1 MSTVE
6 YVDPANLVYSYSDS
20 PFFDDIYYVGEAKNV
35 PINELKKQF
44 PELTDADLEEIQ
56 QQPAQPAYQ
65 ATRYGTKYED
75 NNLDENIIT
84 VLYFNYKTYT
94 EQCF

>member
-1 MSTVE
+1 MKRYNNSR
-6 YVDPANLVYSYSDS
+6 
-20 PFFDDIYYVGEAKNV
+20 
-35 PINELKKQF
+35 
-44 PELTDADLEEIQ
+44 
-56 QQPAQPAYQ
+56 AQPAYQ

-94 EQCF
+94 NNVFKVKTLGSGAKKLLKKMIHLIPPSDGNFERVSKIYGGFV